1 MAEQGHQTAP
11 TRCGFIALVGAPNA
25 GKSTLINRL
34 VGQKVAIVSPKVQTT
49 RTRVLGIL
57 LEGQSQLIFVDT
69 PGIFAAKRRLE
80 RSMVSA
86 AWEGADEADIVAVLV
101 DASRRSIDADTEMII
116 ERLKGDERR
125 AILVLNKVDAVRREK
140 LLSLAEELNASDVFT
155 DIFMISALNGDG
167 TDDLIRH
174 LAARVP
180 EGPWLF
186 PEDQVSD
193 MPMRLLAAEITR
205 EKLFNR
211 LHQEL
216 PYSVAVETE
225 AWQQRDDGSVR
236 IAQVVYVERDGQKG
250 IVLGAGGRTI
260 KAIGTDARL
269 ELAEIMEC
277 PVHLSLFVKVRRNWT
292 EDPARYRDL
301 GLNYHG

>member
-1 MAEQGHQTAP
+1 MTEEPDMTGQ
-11 TRCGFIALVGAPNA
+11 TRCGFVALVGAPNA
-25 GKSTLINRL
+25 GKSTLINQL

-57 LEGQSQLIFVDT
+57 IEGGSQLVFVDT

-86 AWEGADEADIVAVLV
+86 AWEGADEADIIAVLV
-101 DASRRSIDADTEMII
+101 DASQRSIGADTQMILD
-116 ERLKGDERR
+116 RLKNDERR
-125 AILVLNKVDAVRREK
+125 AVLLLNKVDAVRREK
-140 LLSLAEELNASDVFT
+140 LLGLAQTLNETGLFDE
-155 DIFMISALNGDG
+155 IFMISALNGDG
-167 TDDLIRH
+167 VGDVARY
-174 LAARVP
+174 LAGAVP

-216 PYSVAVETE
+216 PYSLAVETE
-225 AWQQRDDGSVR
+225 EWQSRDDGSIKVS
-236 IAQVVYVERDGQKG
+236 QVVYVERDSQKG
-250 IVLGAGGRTI
+250 IVLGAEGRTI
-260 KAIGTDARL
+260 KAVGTEARA
-269 ELAEIMEC
+269 ELSEIMEC
-277 PVHLSLFVKVRRNWT
+277 TVHLSLFVKVRRNWT
-292 EDPARYRDL
+292 EHPERFRDL
-301 GLNYHG
+301 GLNFNS